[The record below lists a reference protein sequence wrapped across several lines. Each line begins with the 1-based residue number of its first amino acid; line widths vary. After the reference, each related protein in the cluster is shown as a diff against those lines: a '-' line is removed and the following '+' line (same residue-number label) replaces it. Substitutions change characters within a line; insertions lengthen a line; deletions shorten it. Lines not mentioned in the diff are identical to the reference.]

1 MRAVVVSLGL
11 AMALALP
18 VESAR
23 SQTREPP
30 RAQYSPLAAE
40 QARRPHEQPQ
50 TWYEFALSRL
60 NPGNVDYGRAME
72 ERRHA
77 FLEATVKNEYFN
89 YSFAATALLL
99 LLMAVSTKLV
109 IDLKRKNWL
118 MAEMAADLVSHDE
131 RSRQTARE
139 AIQRHNDHM
148 ERCNRVVEAQESG
161 RPIPGSSSETSELRE
176 RLRQTADQLDAVTKE
191 RNKLKA
197 DLDEKTR
204 LVTELSLRMDE
215 VSRKTNG
222 QGGSNRRGAG
232 APASPGEESESA
244 RLMQHINLLQEQLQ
258 AQRKENERLRG
269 G

>member
-1 MRAVVVSLGL
+1 MRAVVVCL
-11 AMALALP
+11 ALATGLALP
-18 VESAR
+18 IECAR
-23 SQTREPP
+23 SQTRERP

-40 QARRPHEQPQ
+40 QARQPHEQPQ
-50 TWYEFALSRL
+50 TWYEYALSHL

-72 ERRHA
+72 ERRRA
-77 FLEATVKNEYFN
+77 LLEATVKNEYFK
-89 YSFAATALLL
+89 YSFATTALLL
-99 LLMAVSTKLV
+99 LLMAVCTKLV
-109 IDLKRKNWL
+109 IDLKRRNWL

-131 RSRQTARE
+131 RSRQAARD

-161 RPIPGSSSETSELRE
+161 RPILGTSSETNELRDK
-176 RLRQTADQLDAVTKE
+176 LRETADQLDVVTKE

-197 DLDEKTR
+197 DLDDKTR

-215 VSRKTNG
+215 VTRKTNG
-222 QGGSNRRGAG
+222 QGGSNRRGTG
-232 APASPGEESESA
+232 APALACEASESA
-244 RLMQHINLLQEQLQ
+244 RLMTHINLLQEQLQ

>member
-1 MRAVVVSLGL
+1 MRAVVVCL
-11 AMALALP
+11 ALATGLALP
-18 VESAR
+18 LESAR

-40 QARRPHEQPQ
+40 QARHHREQPQ

-60 NPGNVDYGRAME
+60 NPGNIDYGRAME
-72 ERRHA
+72 ERRCA
-77 FLEATVKNEYFN
+77 FLEATVKNKCFN

-99 LLMAVSTKLV
+99 LLMAVCTKLV

-131 RSRQTARE
+131 RSCQAARE

-148 ERCNRVVEAQESG
+148 ERCNRVVEAQQSG
-161 RPIPGSSSETSELRE
+161 RPIPGGSSETNELRE
-176 RLRQTADQLDAVTKE
+176 KLRETADQLDAVTKE

-222 QGGSNRRGAG
+222 QGASNRRGTG
-232 APASPGEESESA
+232 APASSGEESESA
-244 RLMQHINLLQEQLQ
+244 RLMRHINLLQEQLQ

>member
-1 MRAVVVSLGL
+1 MRAVVVCL
-11 AMALALP
+11 ALATGLALP
-18 VESAR
+18 LESAR

-40 QARRPHEQPQ
+40 QARHQREQPQ

-60 NPGNVDYGRAME
+60 NPGNIDYGRAME
-72 ERRHA
+72 ERRRA
-77 FLEATVKNEYFN
+77 FLEATVRNKYFN

-118 MAEMAADLVSHDE
+118 MAEIAADLVSHDE
-131 RSRQTARE
+131 SSRQATRE

-148 ERCNRVVEAQESG
+148 ERCNRVVETQDSG
-161 RPIPGSSSETSELRE
+161 RPIPGGSSETNELRE
-176 RLRQTADQLDAVTKE
+176 KLRETADQLDAVTKE

-222 QGGSNRRGAG
+222 QGASNRRGTG
-232 APASPGEESESA
+232 APASSGEESESA

-269 G
+269 R

>member
-1 MRAVVVSLGL
+1 MRATVVCLALATGL
-11 AMALALP
+11 ASP
-18 VESAR
+18 VECAR
-23 SQTREPP
+23 SQTPEPS

-40 QARRPHEQPQ
+40 QTRHHHEQSQ

-72 ERRHA
+72 ERRRA
-77 FLEATVKNEYFN
+77 LLEATVKNEYFN
-89 YSFAATALLL
+89 YSFATTALLL
-99 LLMAVSTKLV
+99 LLMAVCTKLV

-131 RSRQTARE
+131 RSRQAARD

-161 RPIPGSSSETSELRE
+161 RPIPGAGSETNGLRE
-176 RLRQTADQLDAVTKE
+176 KLRETADQLDVVTKE

-197 DLDEKTR
+197 DLDDKTR

-222 QGGSNRRGAG
+222 QGAPNRRGTG
-232 APASPGEESESA
+232 APAPGGEASESA
-244 RLMQHINLLQEQLQ
+244 RLITHINLLQEQLQ